1 MKKRLRPDVQ
11 ALIKAFGAQNV
22 QPNERLGVLA
32 ARRAMEYVSRSQSER
47 TRIREVR
54 DILVPGADGHL
65 PARVYDPAPDV
76 DLPVVVYVHGGGWTL
91 GSVQAADGPC
101 RRLAHAA
108 QCVVVSI
115 EYRLAPESP
124 FPAPLDDCV
133 SAIGWILDDPSRV
146 KTGASTV
153 MTLGDSA
160 GGNLVLSAAIRRRN
174 DGLRQADAQMLV
186 YPCVT
191 SPHGNVLPSMTE
203 NADAPVLSARTMAWY
218 WDTYLD
224 GRQPD
229 PRVDLLQVENLSGLP
244 PTLVVAAGLDPL
256 RDEALL
262 FVDRL
267 LGAGVDTTSA
277 LYDGAVHGF
286 WWLDGVL
293 QQAAELDQELAEFI
307 RSHDRRSHSQ

>member
-1 MKKRLRPDVQ
+1 MTEPLRADVRT
-11 ALIKAFGAQNV
+11 LVEAFGAQNV

-32 ARRAMEYVSRSQSER
+32 ARRAMEYVTRSQSDR
-47 TRIREVR
+47 VRIREVR
-54 DILVPGADGHL
+54 DILVPGAEGHL
-65 PARVYDPAPDV
+65 PARVYDPAPDL
-76 DLPVVVYVHGGGWTL
+76 DLPLVVYVHGGGWTL

-108 QCVVVSI
+108 QCVIVSI

-124 FPAPLDDCV
+124 FPVPLDDCV
-133 SAIGWILDDPSRV
+133 AAIGWILDDPARITSG
-146 KTGASTV
+146 TSTV
-153 MTLGDSA
+153 VTLGDSA
-160 GGNLVLSAAIRRRN
+160 GGNLVLSAAIRRRD

-203 NADAPVLSARTMAWY
+203 NADAPVLTARTIAWY

-224 GRQPD
+224 GREPD
-229 PRVDLLQVENLSGLP
+229 PRVDLLQVKDLTGLP
-244 PTLVVAAGLDPL
+244 PTLVVAAELDPL

-262 FVDRL
+262 ISKRL
-267 LGAGVDTTSA
+267 LDAGVETTTS

-293 QQAAELDQELAEFI
+293 EQAAELDMQLAEFVGF
-307 RSHDRRSHSQ
+307 RVRR

>member
-1 MKKRLRPDVQ
+1 MTEPLRADVQ
-11 ALIKAFGAQNV
+11 ALIEAFGTQNV

-32 ARRAMEYVSRSQSER
+32 ARRAMEYVTRSQSDR

-54 DILVPGADGHL
+54 DILVPGAAGHL
-65 PARVYDPAPDV
+65 PARVYDPAPDL
-76 DLPVVVYVHGGGWTL
+76 DLPLVVYVHGGGWTL

-133 SAIGWILDDPSRV
+133 AAIGWILDDPARITS
-146 KTGASTV
+146 GASTV
-153 MTLGDSA
+153 VTLGDSA
-160 GGNLVLSAAIRRRN
+160 GGNLVLSAAIRRRD

-191 SPHGNVLPSMTE
+191 SPRDNVLPSMTE
-203 NADAPVLSARTMAWY
+203 NADAPVLAARTMAWY

-224 GRQPD
+224 GRLPD
-229 PRVDLLQVENLSGLP
+229 ARVDLLQVEDLSGLP

-262 FVDRL
+262 LGDRL
-267 LGAGVDTTSA
+267 LKADVDTTSS

-286 WWLDGVL
+286 WWLDRVL
-293 QQAAELDQELAEFI
+293 QQAAELDEELAEFV
-307 RSHDRRSHSQ
+307 RSHDRR